1 MNGGAGSTDYV
12 SGNTLKT
19 IEGDGCDNTQYSSA
33 DVFFVQRGN
42 CTFAEKALLAKK
54 NGGILV
60 IVGNNVPSLYSNTT
74 TGIVKDACELDCE
87 ESSSDVQSQCEAGCA
102 SNICIQA
109 ENPSNRQIQFCCIK
123 DQVTDFHV
131 NETIDIPVVFVSV
144 RTSSEMQ
151 EFVRASSVSSVRIV
165 ERPLE
170 FSASVVVILFI
181 GVLAVAL
188 SSLRGSWKERKKM
201 FQKKVKN
208 RRSSSQT
215 ETKSSSDDDDIPTT
229 VLTYTH
235 VAQYL
240 CLASFF
246 LLFMFMLIKLGADFV
261 VMFIIIIFCLAS
273 FSAVSFVL
281 FEPVLKRIVSLKF
294 YDTQVTSCVLPLIQ
308 ERVTLSRG
316 EVLTSLLS
324 LGVVI
329 TWFLNR
335 HTMWYL
341 QNVLG
346 ICVCCTFTVL
356 VQLPNLSIATSLLV
370 VFLFYD
376 IFMVFL
382 SPFIF
387 HSSVMLDVATAGGS
401 DSQSTVQGSNVCHKS
416 YGENMPMLFLVPR
429 DDWRGGYT
437 MLGLGDV
444 IFPALLTTLML
455 RVDYMITRGCCQ
467 MTSQEKVSIF
477 RKIGY
482 FPILLLGYC
491 IGLIFAFLANTYEFT
506 INGVKGQPALLY
518 LVPCTLGPAV
528 FLAWY
533 RGELKLLWRLRGSDV
548 KKTSEEDCSDE
559 DTDGGKVNDD
569 DNDDVTSGLLL

>member
-1 MNGGAGSTDYV
+1 MIALLLLRHVVLGSSRDGPLADVKIELNSKRTWYGGFALNGGTGSTEYV
-12 SGNTLKT
+12 EGNTLKT
-19 IEGDGCDNTQYSSA
+19 IQGDGCEENQYSSA

-42 CTFAEKALLAKK
+42 CTFAEKALLAKR
-54 NGGILV
+54 NGGKLV

-102 SNICIQA
+102 SNICIPA
-109 ENPSNRQIQFCCIK
+109 ENPSNRWIQFCCIK
-123 DQVTDFHV
+123 DQVTDIHV

-144 RTSSEMQ
+144 RTSSEIQ

-208 RRSSSQT
+208 RSSSSQT

-467 MTSQEKVSIF
+467 TSQEKVSIF

-482 FPILLLGYC
+482 FPILLLGYVV
-491 IGLIFAFLANTYEFT
+491 FSRFQSYPSNTT
-506 INGVKGQPALLY
+506 NIIVSL
-518 LVPCTLGPAV
+518 TS
-528 FLAWY
+528 
-533 RGELKLLWRLRGSDV
+533 WRMF
-548 KKTSEEDCSDE
+548 
-559 DTDGGKVNDD
+559 
-569 DNDDVTSGLLL
+569 